1 MARLSKLEV
10 SAINLRIP
18 ADRDRNYQSLIKAL
32 FQEKLAIK
40 VYGNSFVAITQ
51 FDRDS
56 GLGVLSKYSEIGI
69 DGDWFDLDDFGPAA
83 PERIDEVSIPE
94 SLRPNYA
101 AFYFQ
106 LDPELHVLAFESYSE
121 SKGLSSRS
129 VEKYFKEA
137 LSKPS
142 IVNQFGRVEADV
154 VKSYGEVERIIQLE
168 QLKELRLTIRRPNTD
183 GVHGDLA
190 AQIEERLTE
199 QNGEEYEEI
208 TRSKDQDGLKPN
220 DRTKKLAIVA
230 AENGEVSGKSL
241 VNGVLV
247 PHTTQEKPEK
257 VVDTYDKDEVSTKNM
272 FLKLATKILS
282 AVRERRLDLRD
293 PT

>member
-18 ADRDRNYQSLIKAL
+18 ADRDRNYQNLIEAL
-32 FQEKLAIK
+32 FKEQLAVK

-51 FDRDS
+51 FHGES
-56 GLGVLSKYSEIGI
+56 GIGVLSKYSEIDI

-83 PERIDEVSIPE
+83 PERMDEVSIPD

-106 LDPELHVLAFESYSE
+106 LDPELHVLVFESYSE
-121 SKGLSSRS
+121 SKGLSARS

-142 IVNQFGRVEADV
+142 VVQQFGRVEADV

-168 QLKELRLTIRRPNTD
+168 HLKELKLTIRRPNTD
-183 GVHGDLA
+183 GVYGDLA
-190 AQIEERLTE
+190 SEIEERLTE
-199 QNGEEYEEI
+199 QNGEEYQEI
-208 TRSKDQDGLKPN
+208 TRSKDEDGLNPN

-230 AENGEVSGKSL
+230 AENGEVSGKSI

-247 PHTTQEKPEK
+247 SHTTQQKPEK
-257 VVDTYDKDEVSTKNM
+257 VVDTYNKDEVGTKNK
-272 FLKLATKILS
+272 FLQLATKILT
-282 AVRERRLDLRD
+282 AIRDRRSELRD